1 MLAPVARGPRIS
13 SFATAWSMTGFDR
26 RAAPSGDAAAVGTPM
41 TDRESDGLGLVGD
54 EATEGHGHGEKILC
68 GTPRNLLNPRTA
80 GRFSGAHNQGH
91 RA

>member
-1 MLAPVARGPRIS
+1 MARGPRIF
-13 SFATAWSMTGFDR
+13 SFAAAWSMTGFDHL
-26 RAAPSGDAAAVGTPM
+26 AAPSGDAAAAGTPT

-68 GTPRNLLNPRTA
+68 ETPRNLLNLRPA
-80 GRFSGAHNQGH
+80 GRFSGLTIKGH